1 MYANL
6 NYMGCFSFINKYTR
20 AIELENMRHRTKE
33 VSKQVSGKAVHYN
46 WFVEDDVS
54 PNYPLVIQLRDE
66 ETKNEDRKRKE
77 QAKQRA
83 DRKRHEELQSRKSS
97 LELMD
102 DAGFM
107 DVSTFL
113 WSIFLIRWRVWIF
126 LLWPTNAAKDKGRR
140 QVSRAK
146 VIQQSGEFEA
156 KIWQIARETCQRWY
170 HGWRHE

>member
-1 MYANL
+1 M
-6 NYMGCFSFINKYTR
+6 
-20 AIELENMRHRTKE
+20 
-33 VSKQVSGKAVHYN
+33 
-46 WFVEDDVS
+46 DDVS

-66 ETKNEDRKRKE
+66 ESKNEDRKRKE

-113 WSIFLIRWRVWIF
+113 
-126 LLWPTNAAKDKGRR
+126 
-140 QVSRAK
+140 
-146 VIQQSGEFEA
+146 
-156 KIWQIARETCQRWY
+156 
-170 HGWRHE
+170 